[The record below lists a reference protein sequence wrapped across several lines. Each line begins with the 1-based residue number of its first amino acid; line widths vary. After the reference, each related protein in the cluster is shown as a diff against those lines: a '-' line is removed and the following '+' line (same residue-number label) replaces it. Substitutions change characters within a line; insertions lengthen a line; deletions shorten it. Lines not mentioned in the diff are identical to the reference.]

1 MSSRGC
7 QPPGIDARFFTT
19 PEGSNTMPMPIYGP
33 FDPSRVAMT
42 CQRYRGFHP
51 RLLLF
56 IPSGDT
62 DPSLLAVLG
71 LGEFTNS
78 RVAGHYGDRVVVGCM
93 NAEPVASANAGERLG
108 VFPARS
114 ARRGC
119 AGR

>member
-1 MSSRGC
+1 
-7 QPPGIDARFFTT
+7 
-19 PEGSNTMPMPIYGP
+19 MPIQGT

-51 RLLLF
+51 RLLTF

-62 DPSLLAVLG
+62 GPSLLVVLG
-71 LGEFTNS
+71 LGEFTKS

-93 NAEPVASANAGERLG
+93 NAEPVASANAGECLG